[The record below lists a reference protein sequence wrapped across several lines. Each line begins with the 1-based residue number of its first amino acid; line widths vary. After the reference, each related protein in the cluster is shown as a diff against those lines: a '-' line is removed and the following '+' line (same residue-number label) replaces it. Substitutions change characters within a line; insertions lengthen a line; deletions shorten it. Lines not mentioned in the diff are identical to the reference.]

1 MQFGI
6 NKYEYIFQRQQQNGR
21 VQFAVFIQKLLLVN
35 NVHEKNITESQ
46 NRRNFESVHALL
58 VICTRVKIFV
68 LVLHENALF
77 SANQKR
83 AIFRVHCYVSN
94 GRGSLRS

>member
-21 VQFAVFIQKLLLVN
+21 VQFAVFIPKLLLVN
-35 NVHEKNITESQ
+35 NVHEKTSQ
-46 NRRNFESVHALL
+46 K
-58 VICTRVKIFV
+58 VKTGEILKCARATCVTIFV
-68 LVLHENALF
+68 FVLHENALF

-83 AIFRVHCYVSN
+83 AISSCTL
-94 GRGSLRS
+94 LRF